1 MFHRKDFIPT
11 KPYAKLGEYNVEL
24 DLSDSHRKVNRSGP
38 WRTIGTVTLALGRNR
53 NLQGSLHLL
62 HDNAIYDI
70 RVLED
75 LKSVRDGR
83 NVESRRGHASRTSPQ
98 NTSAIMMVP
107 SSHDL
112 TGFPAWEEEDLEV
125 IYNINYPRTIEGYSI
140 FCGVFTNPRH
150 AVVERVSSMEQQIHR
165 KHVAKARYGSDTDG
179 GLPRR
184 YSYALQVLPFSSS
197 GVPSAYFLRT
207 PRTGVWSM
215 ATMVVHMPV

>member
-1 MFHRKDFIPT
+1 MFHRKDFIPA
-11 KPYAKLGEYNVEL
+11 KPHAKLGEYNVEL
-24 DLSDSHRKVNRSGP
+24 DPSDSHRKVNRSGP
-38 WRTIGTVTLALGRNR
+38 WRTIGTVTLALG
-53 NLQGSLHLL
+53 GKY
-62 HDNAIYDI
+62 A
-70 RVLED
+70 D
-75 LKSVRDGR
+75 LKSLRDGR

-197 GVPSAYFLRT
+197 GVPPAYFLRT